1 MAEYPRV
8 ETLDLLGQLIA
19 FDTISSRSNLH
30 LIDHVASR
38 LAALGIEHR
47 LLPSPQGDKA
57 NLWAMIGPDVPGG
70 VVLSGHSDVVPVE
83 GQSWDRDPFTL
94 YRDGERLFGRG
105 TADMKGFLAC
115 AVALLE
121 QQRDAPLARPV
132 HLAISYDEE
141 VGCLGAPAL
150 IDWVAARAAPAAIF
164 VGEPT
169 EMQIVNAHKSVT
181 VARTRIAGVE
191 AHSSMAHRGA
201 SAVGLAGQVIAGL
214 KAIEDEL
221 GESFSDSRF
230 LPERTTI
237 SVNRVGGG
245 TAFNIL
251 AGQAWFEWDVRGIP
265 GADGDTVLE
274 RLDAAR
280 QRLVDPV
287 ARVHPGVGMTT
298 EIIANVPPLAP
309 EPGGTAE
316 ALARRLLGGGGEEA
330 GTVPYGTEAGQFQR
344 AGMSTVVIG
353 PGSMAQGHQANEF
366 VTLAQI
372 ASCEA
377 FLARLIEAL
386 KDPSGV

>member
-8 ETLDLLGQLIA
+8 ETLDLLGQLVA
-19 FDTISSRSNLH
+19 FDTISSRSNLP

-47 LLPSPQGDKA
+47 RLYSPQGDKA

-94 YRDGERLFGRG
+94 YRVGERLFGRG

-115 AVALLE
+115 AIALLE
-121 QQRDAPLARPV
+121 QHRHAPLARPV

-169 EMQIVNAHKSVT
+169 EMRIVNAHKSVT

-201 SAVGLAGQVIAGL
+201 SAVGLAGQMIAGL

-221 GESFSDSRF
+221 GESVSDNRF

-274 RLDAAR
+274 RLDTAR

-287 ARVHPGVGMTT
+287 ARLHPGVGMTT

-309 EPGGTAE
+309 EPGGAAE
-316 ALARRLLGGGGEEA
+316 ALARRLLGECREEA
-330 GTVPYGTEAGQFQR
+330 GTVSYGTEAGQFQR

-353 PGSMAQGHQANEF
+353 PGSMAQGHKANEF
-366 VTLAQI
+366 ITLAQM

-377 FLARLIEAL
+377 FLARLVEAL
-386 KDPSGV
+386 KDPSGI